1 MAQFDLTKV
10 AADAYRYAY
19 PLVMM
24 ELTRRQ
30 MTNVADAHSAMLR
43 APLNQF
49 SHAREYPAADSKEVV
64 RFNFDTLYSFAWL
77 EVRTEPVVLSV
88 PDAGDR
94 YYLAPMLDMWT
105 DIFAVPGSRN
115 TLGTAH
121 DFLVVAP
128 DWRGDVPDGLD
139 LIVAPTPFVWVMGRT
154 QANGPDDFARV
165 HAIQDQYRI
174 VPLSAWGT
182 DYEPPT
188 SVGTDGSI
196 DNETPP
202 LEQVNALSS
211 VEFFTL
217 FVELLAVNPPHA
229 NDYPILHRMR
239 AIGITPGK
247 SFDASSL
254 DAQTA
259 AAVDAARDSV
269 LGDLVTALS
278 GAGIGIKRNGWNWEQ
293 SFGTYGTS
301 YRPRAL
307 VAMAGLGANLPEDAI
322 YPNAYV
328 DADGEPFT
336 GANNYVLHFDAGNQP
351 DADAFWSLTMYDG
364 EGFQVPN
371 PIDRFVI
378 RDRDP
383 LTLNP
388 DGSLDIYIQHESPG
402 TEREANWLP
411 APAGT
416 FSPMLRLYSPS
427 SESLNGSFIPPAI
440 TKA

>member
-10 AADAYRYAY
+10 AVDAYLYAY
-19 PLVMM
+19 PLVTM

-30 MTNVADAHSAMLR
+30 MTNVPDAHSALLR

-49 SHAREYPAADSKEVV
+49 SHAREYPAAESREVV

-77 EVRTEPVVLSV
+77 DVRTRPVVLSV

-94 YYLAPMLDMWT
+94 YYLTPMLDMWT

-115 TLGTAH
+115 TLGKAR
-121 DFLVVAP
+121 DFLLVGP
-128 DWRGDVPDGLD
+128 GWQGEVPKGLD

-154 QANGPDDFARV
+154 QANGPEDFARV

-188 SVGTDGSI
+188 NVETDASI
-196 DNETPP
+196 DNDTPP

-211 VEFFTL
+211 LEFFTL
-217 FVELLAVNPPHA
+217 FAELLKTNPPHA

-239 AIGITPGK
+239 AIGINPGE
-247 SFDASSL
+247 SFDGSSL
-254 DAQTA
+254 DEAAA
-259 AAVDAARDSV
+259 AAVDAARDLA
-269 LGDLVTALS
+269 LGDLVTAMS
-278 GAGIGIKRNGWNWEQ
+278 EASIGIRRNGWNWEQ

-301 YRPRAL
+301 YRVRAL

-322 YPNAYV
+322 YPNAYA
-328 DADGEPFT
+328 DADGKPFT
-336 GANNYVLHFDAGNQP
+336 GANDYVLHFDAGNQP
-351 DADAFWSLTMYDG
+351 GADAFWSLTMYDG
-364 EGFQVPN
+364 DGFQVPN

-388 DGSLDIYIQHESPG
+388 DGSLDIYIQHKSPG
-402 TEREANWLP
+402 ANRESNWLP
-411 APAGT
+411 APSGS

-427 SESLNGSFIPPAI
+427 SESLNGAFTPPGI
-440 TKA
+440 IRM